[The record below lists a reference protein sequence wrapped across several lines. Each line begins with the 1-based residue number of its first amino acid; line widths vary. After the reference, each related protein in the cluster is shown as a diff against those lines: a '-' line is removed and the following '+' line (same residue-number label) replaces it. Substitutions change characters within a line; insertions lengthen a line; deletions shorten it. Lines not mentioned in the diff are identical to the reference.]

1 MSGFGEEAVGGV
13 GGREGGLSSL
23 YKGEGR
29 RRASRGRAEPEGER
43 PLEIRRSLQSELG
56 SILSGGEAS
65 QGSCQYN

>member
-1 MSGFGEEAVGGV
+1 MVW
-13 GGREGGLSSL
+13 EGGLSGL